1 MADYVDEG
9 LRKMGIS
16 ISKPILAI
24 VCIVSGLM
32 VILFPALVAWI
43 VGLFLVIQGALLL
56 TDRLEQERR
65 TTVTA
70 TPKGVQ
76 CPACGTPSI
85 RGAVY
90 CKNCGNRL
98 SKDDRAVLVQP
109 EPQPAPQ
116 PQPQPQPAA
125 Q

>member
-24 VCIVSGLM
+24 VCIVSGLL

-43 VGLFLVIQGALLL
+43 IGLFLVIQGALLL
-56 TDRLEQERR
+56 TDHLEQERR

-70 TPKGVQ
+70 TPRGVQ
-76 CPACGTPSI
+76 CTACGTTSMT
-85 RGAVY
+85 GAVY
-90 CKNCGNRL
+90 CKNCGNKL
-98 SKDDRAVLVQP
+98 SKTDQAVLVP
-109 EPQPAPQ
+109 PQ
-116 PQPQPQPAA
+116 PQPVPQPQHQPQPTA